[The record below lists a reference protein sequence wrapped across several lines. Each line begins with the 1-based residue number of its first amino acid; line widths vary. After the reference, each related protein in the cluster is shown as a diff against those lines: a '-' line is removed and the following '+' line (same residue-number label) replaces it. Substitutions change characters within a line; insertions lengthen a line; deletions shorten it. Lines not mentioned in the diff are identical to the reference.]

1 MSKTVEIAEKFRE
14 SKCLQRA
21 IVFDWVGKSNA
32 IELSHNLL
40 WFEYVWL
47 LNSIESSRSNSRVVT
62 WNDVIVLTVPRFP
75 TPKTG
80 KKPGKR

>member
-40 WFEYVWL
+40 WFEYV
-47 LNSIESSRSNSRVVT
+47 
-62 WNDVIVLTVPRFP
+62 
-75 TPKTG
+75 
-80 KKPGKR
+80 